1 MGRIPKLMTRTKKQ
15 LLLAH
20 AITHTWRRNLRKFD
34 LTCVQARREH
44 NRLVVMMR
52 KRGINHKSPMKC

>member
-1 MGRIPKLMTRTKKQ
+1 MGKLPRLKTRAKKQ

-34 LTCVQARREH
+34 LTCLQATREH
-44 NRLVVMMR
+44 DRLVRMMR
-52 KRGINHKSPMKC
+52 KRGINHNSPMKC